1 MGAKLHALRATKI
14 GMSKVAYATA
24 GIVQRVLDSRERI
37 VASVTK
43 GLEKEDPMEA
53 GSRKVGAVTYR
64 EADQDYFEKRK
75 LRRHA
80 GVWSLWALGVA
91 AVISGDFFGWNFGL
105 AYGFGGLLV
114 ATGFVTVMYFGLCY
128 SIAEMSPALPHTGGA
143 YSFARSAMGPWGGF
157 STGVA
162 ETIEY
167 VITPAVI
174 VVGIGA
180 YMSSIADDLIGLS
193 LSQPVWWAIFYAI
206 FVGLNYVGVEASFR
220 FTVVI
225 CFTSLA
231 ILAVFFVGAIPNL
244 DFTRYAIDTSGGAW
258 FHDGVKGVFYAL
270 PFAIWFYLAIEELPL
285 AAEESADPK
294 KDIPNATNWGLRTL
308 VVTAVLILFLSSGIA
323 PGTGPL
329 STSSEPLLDGL
340 KTIFGDNTSA
350 SLLGLLAVAG
360 LVASFHTIIFA
371 YGRNIFSL
379 SRAGYY
385 PNALSVT
392 TSKRQTPWAAL
403 LLGSVIGWIAAYVI
417 YKKGDTTVGASL
429 LYMAV
434 FGAVISYIMQ
444 CTSFVLL
451 RRNLPHIERPYRS
464 PVGIAGA
471 IVAGL
476 IALASLVAILDNGD
490 YRPGVYGV
498 AIFYVIAMAYFA
510 VAGRKRLVLSPEE
523 EFATTQGEHG
533 HPEVEGYGHTRVEEA
548 AKK

>member
-1 MGAKLHALRATKI
+1 VEEG
-14 GMSKVAYATA
+14 
-24 GIVQRVLDSRERI
+24 
-37 VASVTK
+37 
-43 GLEKEDPMEA
+43 
-53 GSRKVGAVTYR
+53 RKVGAVTYR
-64 EADQDYFEKRK
+64 DAGHEYFGKRT

-114 ATGFVTVMYFGLCY
+114 ATLVITVMYYGLCF

-157 STGVA
+157 TTGVA

-180 YMSSIADDLIGLS
+180 YMNSISDDLFGFT
-193 LSQPVWWAIFYAI
+193 LSQPLWWAIFYAI

-220 FTVVI
+220 FTVFI
-225 CFTSLA
+225 CIASLA
-231 ILAVFFVGAIPNL
+231 ILVVFFIGSIPDL
-244 DFTRYAIDTSGGAW
+244 DFTKWAIDTNGAW
-258 FHDGVKGVFYAL
+258 FIDGVPGVFYAL

-294 KDIPNATNWGLRTL
+294 RDIPKGTVWGLNTL
-308 VVTAVLILFLSSGIA
+308 VVTGFLVLFLNSGIN
-323 PGTGPL
+323 PGAKEL
-329 STSSEPLLDGL
+329 STSGEPLLAGL
-340 KTIFGDNTSA
+340 KTIFGSGTSA
-350 SLLGLLAVAG
+350 SLLGLVAVAG

-385 PNALSVT
+385 PHPLSVT
-392 TSKRQTPWAAL
+392 HGKRQTPHLAL
-403 LLGSVIGWIAAYVI
+403 ILGAVLGWIAAYVI
-417 YKKGDTTVGASL
+417 YKKGNTQVGAAL

-434 FGAVISYIMQ
+434 FGAVISYAMQ
-444 CTSFVLL
+444 CASFVLL
-451 RRNLPHIERPYRS
+451 RRRMPDIARPYRS
-464 PVGIAGA
+464 PVGEWGA
-471 IVAGL
+471 IVAGI
-476 IALASLVAILDNGD
+476 IALASLGAILYNDD

-498 AIFYVIAMAYFA
+498 AIVYLVAIAYFA
-510 VAGRKRLVLSPEE
+510 VAGRHRLVLSPEE
-523 EFATTQGEHG
+523 EFAMTRGEHG
-533 HPEVEGYGHTRVEEA
+533 HPELEGYGVTHLGGGLEA
-548 AKK
+548 QMDEAPGPPRPEPGS